1 MKRKSVESN
10 HIVYIHRNKINN
22 KVYVGQTYNLY
33 ERWRCNGKNYFN
45 SIKFYNAILKYG
57 WDNFTHEIICDN
69 LSQEAADILEKEL
82 IIKYNS
88 IKNGYNIKSGG
99 YRGELSEESLKKM
112 SISLKKGYI
121 DFPERKEKI
130 RKKKLGTTISEE
142 TKRKMCLNNSKSC
155 LININGEIGSLRY
168 WANKV
173 KSNHVVLSYRLKK
186 YGVSNLIEWIKEREV
201 KMV

>member
-1 MKRKSVESN
+1 M
-10 HIVYIHRNKINN
+10 
-22 KVYVGQTYNLY
+22 
-33 ERWRCNGKNYFN
+33 
-45 SIKFYNAILKYG
+45 
-57 WDNFTHEIICDN
+57 
-69 LSQEAADILEKEL
+69 SQEAADILEKEL